1 MNWRI
6 TKIEYEMCRHNEDFA
21 LMVIAG
27 GPEGTAG
34 MTARMARTGRCRDGY
49 VWLYPD
55 EDNDLP
61 YSQPRHGGG
70 SPSPE

>member
-34 MTARMARTGRCRDGY
+34 MTARTARTGRCRDGY
-49 VWLYPD
+49 VWPAV
-55 EDNDLP
+55 P
-61 YSQPRHGGG
+61 
-70 SPSPE
+70 